1 MHKLEL
7 TELTELDVLLL
18 WRHNYRGAGKANIAQ
33 IENNYGIF
41 CNFGADFARLVLF
54 RATSNQPLIGL

>member
-18 WRHNYRGAGKANIAQ
+18 WRHKYRGAGRANIPQ
-33 IENNYGIF
+33 TKTGF
-41 CNFGADFARLVLF
+41 GTFSNFGADFARLVTARPMDF
-54 RATSNQPLIGL
+54 K